1 LKSGKIHMS
10 NLTVEKLSHV
20 VGIPA
25 DKLLNQ
31 MSKSGLK
38 HTSNKDLVTEEDRKI
53 LLIHL
58 KKEREKNKSKTITLK
73 RKDSSSKSS
82 DISSQTS
89 VSIKRKVSQKREDN
103 AIPLS
108 TKTSTDGFN
117 FSEIEKKRVV
127 SEELKKADED
137 RKKREVESKTL
148 VKRKKIQTIKKEV
161 PSAPNQPS
169 SPERDLKK
177 SVHKKEKQ
185 EYSKKEQRE
194 LEGEE
199 YLKKEQT
206 SQHAFEKPTEFLK
219 KQIEIPEAITVSALA
234 QKLSIKG
241 GDLVKKLM
249 DMGVMATFNQTIDQD
264 TAILVTE
271 ELGHIGE
278 ASKEVVVE
286 DKLKEMVAYEGKEAS
301 RVPVVSVLGHVDH
314 GKTTLLDFIRKAK
327 VAHGEEGGIT
337 QRIGAYQS
345 NTSSGVIT
353 FIDTPGHA
361 AFTEVRARGAN
372 STDIVVLVVA
382 ADDGLQPQTE
392 EAINHARVAEVPI
405 IVAVNKMDKEE
416 ADLEKVKNELSS
428 KELVPEDWG
437 GKTQFIPISA
447 LKGDGVEDLL
457 EAISLEAEVLDL
469 KTHHKGPGFGIVLD
483 SSIEKGQGA
492 VATVIVQKGTLKA
505 GDIILVGDQTKK
517 VRSLLDENGKK
528 VKEAGPSLPVLIS
541 GLDKPP
547 SAGEE
552 FVVVLSE
559 KMAKEISADRLK
571 KDRESK
577 LAKQQI
583 TSLESLFEKELPST
597 VVDLVIKADTHGSLE
612 AILGSL
618 KNLEKEEV
626 KINIIHEAVGGIN
639 ENDVNLAL
647 TSSSII
653 IGFNVRSDNSAKKL
667 AEKESVEIF
676 YSGIIYDLIDG
687 VKELV
692 EGKMQ
697 PEIKEEILGTA
708 EVKETFKSPNFGLIA
723 GSMVIEG
730 TIKRNKNV
738 RVIRDDIVIF
748 EGQLDSL
755 KRFKDDASEVSSGT
769 ECGIG
774 IENYSDVKAGD
785 KIEVFDKVETKRSL

>member
-1 LKSGKIHMS
+1 MS

-108 TKTSTDGFN
+108 TNKTSTDGFN

-483 SSIEKGQGA
+483 SSIETGQGA

-647 TSSSII
+647 TSSSSI